1 MSFASST
8 GTVASPSHSHFV
20 TSGAASADPSTDSP
34 SNGSSSGFVDRRGSG
49 KSTTSPGER
58 RQFGSAHLG
67 LTEEGRELA
76 TAIDRYKLEHHRRYI
91 TCDEMLAVLRTLG
104 YDRVAD

>member
-1 MSFASST
+1 MSFTSPAGSVS
-8 GTVASPSHSHFV
+8 SPSQSHFV
-20 TSGAASADPSTDSP
+20 TSSTPVSDAAAQSRPDGQA
-34 SNGSSSGFVDRRGSG
+34 SGFVDRRESI
-49 KSTTSPGER
+49 KSKGAPGER

-67 LTEEGRELA
+67 LTEDGRELA

-104 YDRVAD
+104 YDRVES